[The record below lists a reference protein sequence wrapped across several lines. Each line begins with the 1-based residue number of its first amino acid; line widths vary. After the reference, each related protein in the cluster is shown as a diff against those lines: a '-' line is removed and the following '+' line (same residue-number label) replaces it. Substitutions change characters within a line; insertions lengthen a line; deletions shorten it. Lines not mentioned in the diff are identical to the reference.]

1 MNACSARAG
10 GAEADHSS
18 LVRALEILG
27 NHELSQEKE

>member
-18 LVRALEILG
+18 LVRALEILSD
-27 NHELSQEKE
+27 HELSNGKE